1 MCVAEAAPRMS
12 RFPLSCRR
20 ALVLLLAVVPVL
32 AGPTAV
38 AAPSGVGTTLTE
50 SRTFEAGAGTE
61 TASVSV
67 TSLTP
72 ANPTRT
78 GSVTVRGTVTN
89 NGDSPIVDSSIAPRQ
104 AVALAG
110 RDDID
115 GALARDGFDV
125 TQDGGLI
132 RGHGVDVDTVP
143 PGLSRSFTLRVP
155 VSELELGDTGVYQLA
170 LSLTGRTENEQWDQV
185 LGVGR
190 TLLPWIAD
198 DDDLPDE
205 PGTNL
210 TVLWP
215 LISTTHLNPQ
225 TDEGQV
231 PILSDDALLSE
242 ISPGGRL
249 YQLVTLGADLPVTWV
264 VDPDLLASVDA
275 MAEEY
280 LVQGADGPIAGRG
293 QEVARN
299 WLLQLQE
306 AVEDREVVALP
317 FADPDLASLAHHG
330 KDVPGS
336 LGQLKD
342 ATRMAAPTVE
352 TVLGVEPT
360 TDFAWPVE
368 GAIDPEIVSVA
379 TSANAG
385 NVITRSDSLRHA
397 DGLSH
402 TPSAPRPIGGG
413 ITALVADS
421 RLSQLFQADMSRPG
435 NVAQAHQ
442 LLLAHT
448 LAIHGQ
454 DPELERNILLAPQRM
469 PTSSQVQAMAESL
482 TSLRNDGHWI
492 EFADLTETADAAP
505 DPGAGGQ
512 VPAADEYPAELRAQE
527 LPVHAFQ
534 AMRETRRT
542 LNDFSAILSE
552 PDRVVVPFGSAI
564 QREMSTA
571 WRDRESAAAR
581 YRSSVQNQLVQLTEQ
596 VSLIPKTRITL
607 SGRSATIPVTV
618 ENGLLQD
625 VRGLELRLTS
635 SRRLG
640 LEVSGPQDVSIGG
653 GLSQSVKFE
662 ANSRANG
669 KAFLE
674 AQLYTPDGKPYGE
687 AMRFQAQVTS
697 ITSTV
702 LMVIGVGLLLVVL
715 AGIRMYTQ
723 RKRIAAAERGDDG
736 EAGTTVVDDGPEPA
750 AGPAATTATA
760 ATAATAGDGKPAG
773 EPVPTSGADGESR
786 AGTAGAPGDAAA
798 APDAEPAGQ
807 EAAEGLPAGESA
819 ADIGGAEAEGAERSE
834 KLDRDGPDRDA

>member
-1 MCVAEAAPRMS
+1 MS

-20 ALVLLLAVVPVL
+20 ALVLLCAVVPVL
-32 AGPTAV
+32 AGPMAA
-38 AAPSGVGTTLTE
+38 AAPGGTAASLTE
-50 SRTFEAGAGTE
+50 SRTFDTGTGTE
-61 TASVSV
+61 TAAVSV
-67 TSLTP
+67 TSVTP

-89 NGDSPIVDSSIAPRQ
+89 NGDSPIVGSSVAPRQ
-104 AVALAG
+104 AVPLRG
-110 RDDID
+110 RGEID
-115 GALARDGFDV
+115 EALARDGFDV
-125 TQDGGLI
+125 SLDGGLI

-155 VSELELGDTGVYQLA
+155 VSDLELGDTGVYQVA
-170 LSLTGRTENEQWDQV
+170 LSLTGQTENEQWDQV

-190 TLLPWIAD
+190 TLLPWVAD

-205 PGTNL
+205 PGTSL

-275 MAEEY
+275 MAEDY
-280 LVQGADGPIAGRG
+280 LVQGADGPIPGRG

-330 KDVPGS
+330 KEVPGS

-360 TDFAWPVE
+360 TDFAWPIE

-379 TSANAG
+379 TSANAS
-385 NVITRSDSLRHA
+385 NVITRSDSLVPA
-397 DGLSH
+397 DELSR

-413 ITALVADS
+413 ITALVADTT
-421 RLSQLFQADMSRPG
+421 LSQLFQEDMSRPG
-435 NVAQAHQ
+435 NVARAHQ
-442 LLLAHT
+442 LLLSHT

-454 DPELERNILLAPQRM
+454 DPEAERNLLLAPQRM

-492 EFADLTETADAAP
+492 EFADLTETAAAAP
-505 DPGAGGQ
+505 DPGAGGP
-512 VPAADEYPAELRAQE
+512 VPSADAYPAELRAQE

-552 PDRVVVPFGSAI
+552 PDRVVVPFGSAV

-581 YRSSVQNQLVQLTEQ
+581 YRTSVQNQLVQLTEQ
-596 VSLIPKTRITL
+596 VSLIDKTRITL
-607 SGRSATIPVTV
+607 SGRSAVIPVTV

-625 VRGLELRLTS
+625 VQGLELRLTS

-640 LEVSGPQDVSIGG
+640 LEVSGPQEVSVGG

-662 ANSRANG
+662 AHSRANG
-669 KAFLE
+669 RAFLE

-723 RKRIAAAERGDDG
+723 RKRLAAAGGGDDG
-736 EAGTTVVDDGPEPA
+736 EAGTTAVEEAPEP
-750 AGPAATTATA
+750 PAAPSAGA
-760 ATAATAGDGKPAG
+760 ATGTDRSDSAATRAPSTAPKDGATAGPGAG
-773 EPVPTSGADGESR
+773 PDDALPADG
-786 AGTAGAPGDAAA
+786 
-798 APDAEPAGQ
+798 AEK
-807 EAAEGLPAGESA
+807 ELPAGESP
-819 ADIGGAEAEGAERSE
+819 ADIGAAEPDGADRSE
-834 KLDRDGPDRDA
+834 KLDRGGADRGGADRDA